1 MRAAFALPLILAF
14 GLAGP
19 ALAQSPP
26 QPADSHVQN
35 VSTSSSES
43 APTPA
48 QLRAKEQE
56 EGAAAA
62 LAMSIRAREAEEQ
75 RIARYACA
83 AGDASK
89 CQPTNAPT
97 TAKTPSP

>member
-1 MRAAFALPLILAF
+1 MRPIVALTLVLAC
-14 GLAGP
+14 GIAGP
-19 ALAQSPP
+19 SLAQSPP
-26 QPADSHVQN
+26 QPPADTSHVQT
-35 VSTSSSES
+35 VSTANA

-48 QLRAKEQE
+48 QLHAKEVE
-56 EGAAAA
+56 ESAAAA

-83 AGDASK
+83 AGDTAK
-89 CQPTNAPT
+89 CQPANAPT

>member
-1 MRAAFALPLILAF
+1 MRAIVALSLSLAC
-14 GLAGP
+14 GIAGSSF
-19 ALAQSPP
+19 AQSPP
-26 QPADSHVQN
+26 QQPADNSHVQN
-35 VSTSSSES
+35 VSTSSA

-48 QLRAKEQE
+48 QVRAKEE
-56 EGAAAA
+56 EESAAAA

-89 CQPTNAPT
+89 CQPEKAPT
-97 TAKTPSP
+97 TARTPSP